1 MLKSYRQVETFIR
14 PGEIIDSTAELP
26 SKFGITS
33 FGNSFVVPK
42 HLSKIIIT
50 DETSNGVTERCFLRC
65 ESKVFLIRT
74 KIITKRSSYVFINKK
89 GVNEFLIHCKAHPVR
104 LTKDVVFETAI
115 SSQDYLTRDYISML
129 MMEGEFRFS
138 ELDNVGSSLF
148 LAMNSIDLNNS
159 DILQEYIDYING
171 NFDPY
176 SKFMLKEDIK
186 EDTLTTYLSD
196 LGNIFDDS
204 VMCCEEMIDTS
215 EQCCVEL
222 PVIVDLWCRPFIPA
236 NYEPDDLTILGM
248 NGDMSI
254 TDIKRHTG
262 GVRSISRNKHVKTVN
277 KFSFGSLM
285 WLAKIIESPIIQFSF
300 RYILPKYDTDLLFY
314 EAYGDSDALASLSDI
329 MESGKRVLKNFFR
342 NSNEVTITKTEDE
355 ELIFEAKNNSTEVV
369 VIDLVLVSVIDNALI
384 RDVKE

>member
-26 SKFGITS
+26 SRFGITS
-33 FGNSFVVPK
+33 FGNSFVVPE

-50 DETSNGVTERCFLRC
+50 DETSYGVTERCFLRC

-74 KIITKRSSYVFINKK
+74 KVITKRSSFAYINYK
-89 GVNEFLIHCKAHPVR
+89 GVNEFLRYCKAHPVR
-104 LTKDVVFETAI
+104 LTKDVVFETVL
-115 SSQDYLTRDYISML
+115 STQDYLTRDYISML
-129 MMEGEFRFS
+129 MTEGEFRYS

-148 LAMNSIDLNNS
+148 LTMNSLDLN
-159 DILQEYIDYING
+159 DPDMMQEYIDCIDC
-171 NFDPY
+171 NFDLY
-176 SKFMLKEDIK
+176 SRFILKEDIR
-186 EDTLTTYLSD
+186 EETLSTYLSD

-204 VMCCEEMIDTS
+204 IASCEEMINTS
-215 EQCCVEL
+215 EQAL
-222 PVIVDLWCRPFIPA
+222 PMVVDLWCNPFVPV
-236 NYEPDDLTILGM
+236 NFKLDDLTILGI

-262 GVRSISRNKHVKTVN
+262 GVRNISRNKHVKTVN

-285 WLAKIIESPIIQFSF
+285 WLAKIIETPIIQFSF
-300 RYILPKYDTDLLFY
+300 RYILPTYDTDLLFY

-342 NSNEVTITKTEDE
+342 NSNEVIVTKTEDE
-355 ELIFEAKNNSTEVV
+355 ELIFEAKNNNTEVV

>member
-50 DETSNGVTERCFLRC
+50 DETSYGVTERCFLRC

-74 KIITKRSSYVFINKK
+74 KVITKRSSYVFINKK

-104 LTKDVVFETAI
+104 LTKDVVFETVL
-115 SSQDYLTRDYISML
+115 STQDYLTRDYISML
-129 MMEGEFRFS
+129 MIEGEFRYS

-148 LAMNSIDLNNS
+148 LTMNSLDLN
-159 DILQEYIDYING
+159 DPDMMQEYIDCINCD
-171 NFDPY
+171 FDLY
-176 SKFMLKEDIK
+176 SKFILKEDIK
-186 EDTLTTYLSD
+186 EEALSTYLSD

-204 VMCCEEMIDTS
+204 VACCEEMINSS
-215 EQCCVEL
+215 EQAL
-222 PVIVDLWCRPFIPA
+222 PMVVDLWCNPFIPA
-236 NYEPDDLTILGM
+236 NFRLDELTILGM

-262 GVRSISRNKHVKTVN
+262 GVRNISRDKHVKTVN

-355 ELIFEAKNNSTEVV
+355 ELIFEAKNNNTEVV

-384 RDVKE
+384 RDIKE

>member
-50 DETSNGVTERCFLRC
+50 DETSYGVTERCFLRC

-74 KIITKRSSYVFINKK
+74 KVITKHSSYAYINYK
-89 GVNEFLIHCKAHPVR
+89 GVNEFLRYCKAHPVR
-104 LTKDVVFETAI
+104 LTKDVVFETVL
-115 SSQDYLTRDYISML
+115 STQDYLTRDYISML
-129 MMEGEFRFS
+129 MTEGEFRYS
-138 ELDNVGSSLF
+138 ELDNAGSSLF
-148 LAMNSIDLNNS
+148 LIMNSLDLN
-159 DILQEYIDYING
+159 DPDMMQEYIDCINCD
-171 NFDPY
+171 FDLY
-176 SKFMLKEDIK
+176 SRFILKEDIK
-186 EDTLTTYLSD
+186 EEALSTYLSD

-204 VMCCEEMIDTS
+204 VMSCEEMINTS
-215 EQCCVEL
+215 EQAL
-222 PVIVDLWCRPFIPA
+222 PIVVDLWCNPFIPA
-236 NYEPDDLTILGM
+236 NFKLDDLTILGM

-262 GVRSISRNKHVKTVN
+262 GVRNISRNKHVKTVN

-355 ELIFEAKNNSTEVV
+355 ELIFEAKNNNTEVV

>member
-1 MLKSYRQVETFIR
+1 MLKSYKQIETFIR

-50 DETSNGVTERCFLRC
+50 DETSYGVTERCFLRC

-74 KIITKRSSYVFINKK
+74 KVITKRSSYVFINKK

-104 LTKDVVFETAI
+104 LTKDVVFETVL
-115 SSQDYLTRDYISML
+115 STQDYLTRDYISML
-129 MMEGEFRFS
+129 MTEGEFRYS

-148 LAMNSIDLNNS
+148 LTMNSLDLN
-159 DILQEYIDYING
+159 DPDMMQEYIDCINCD
-171 NFDPY
+171 FDLY
-176 SKFMLKEDIK
+176 SKFILKEDIK
-186 EDTLTTYLSD
+186 EEALSTYLSD
-196 LGNIFDDS
+196 LGNIIDDS
-204 VMCCEEMIDTS
+204 VMCCEEMINES
-215 EQCCVEL
+215 EQAL
-222 PVIVDLWCRPFIPA
+222 PIVVDLWCNPFIPTTFR
-236 NYEPDDLTILGM
+236 PDELTILGM

-262 GVRSISRNKHVKTVN
+262 SVRNISRDKHVKTVN

-355 ELIFEAKNNSTEVV
+355 ELIFEAKNNNTEVV

-384 RDVKE
+384 RDIKE

>member
-1 MLKSYRQVETFIR
+1 MLKSYKQIETFIR

-50 DETSNGVTERCFLRC
+50 DETSYGVTERCFLRC

-74 KIITKRSSYVFINKK
+74 KVITKRSSYVFINKK

-104 LTKDVVFETAI
+104 LTKDVVFETVL
-115 SSQDYLTRDYISML
+115 STQDYLTRDYISML
-129 MMEGEFRFS
+129 MTEGEFRYS

-148 LAMNSIDLNNS
+148 LTMNSLDLN
-159 DILQEYIDYING
+159 DPDMMQEYIDCINCD
-171 NFDPY
+171 FDLY
-176 SKFMLKEDIK
+176 SKFILKEDIK
-186 EDTLTTYLSD
+186 EEALSTYLSD

-204 VMCCEEMIDTS
+204 IACCEEMINTS
-215 EQCCVEL
+215 EQAL
-222 PVIVDLWCRPFIPA
+222 PMVVDLWCNPFIPA
-236 NYEPDDLTILGM
+236 NFRLDELTILGM

-262 GVRSISRNKHVKTVN
+262 GVRNISRDKHVKTVN

-355 ELIFEAKNNSTEVV
+355 ELIFEAKNNNTEVV

-384 RDVKE
+384 RDIKE

>member
-1 MLKSYRQVETFIR
+1 MLKSYKQIETFIR

-50 DETSNGVTERCFLRC
+50 DETSYGVTERCFLRC

-74 KIITKRSSYVFINKK
+74 KVITKRSSYVFINKK

-104 LTKDVVFETAI
+104 LTKDVVFETVL
-115 SSQDYLTRDYISML
+115 STQDYLTRDYISML
-129 MMEGEFRFS
+129 MTEGEFRYS

-148 LAMNSIDLNNS
+148 LTMNSLDLN
-159 DILQEYIDYING
+159 DPDMMQEYIDCINCD
-171 NFDPY
+171 FDLY
-176 SKFMLKEDIK
+176 SKFILKEDIK
-186 EDTLTTYLSD
+186 EEALSTYLSD

-204 VMCCEEMIDTS
+204 VACCEEMINSS
-215 EQCCVEL
+215 EQAL
-222 PVIVDLWCRPFIPA
+222 PMVVDLWCNPFIPA
-236 NYEPDDLTILGM
+236 NFRLDELTILGM

-262 GVRSISRNKHVKTVN
+262 GVRNISRDKHVKTVN

-355 ELIFEAKNNSTEVV
+355 ELIFEAKNNNTEVV

-384 RDVKE
+384 RDIKE

>member
-1 MLKSYRQVETFIR
+1 MLKSYKQIETFIR

-50 DETSNGVTERCFLRC
+50 DETSYGVTERCFLRC

-74 KIITKRSSYVFINKK
+74 KVITKRSSYVFINKK

-104 LTKDVVFETAI
+104 LTKDVVFETVL
-115 SSQDYLTRDYISML
+115 STQDYLTRDYISML
-129 MMEGEFRFS
+129 MTEGEFRYS

-148 LAMNSIDLNNS
+148 LTMNSLDLN
-159 DILQEYIDYING
+159 DPDMMQEYIDCINCD
-171 NFDPY
+171 FDLY
-176 SKFMLKEDIK
+176 SKFILKEDIK
-186 EDTLTTYLSD
+186 EEALSTYLSD

-204 VMCCEEMIDTS
+204 VMSCEEMINSS
-215 EQCCVEL
+215 EQAL
-222 PVIVDLWCRPFIPA
+222 PIVVDLWCNPFIPA
-236 NYEPDDLTILGM
+236 NFRLDELTILGM

-262 GVRSISRNKHVKTVN
+262 GVRNISRDKHVKTVN

-355 ELIFEAKNNSTEVV
+355 ELIFEAKNNNTEVV

-384 RDVKE
+384 RDIKE

>member
-1 MLKSYRQVETFIR
+1 MLKSYKQIETFIR

-42 HLSKIIIT
+42 HLSKIIVT
-50 DETSNGVTERCFLRC
+50 DETSYGVTERCFLRC

-74 KIITKRSSYVFINKK
+74 KVITKRSSYVFINKK

-104 LTKDVVFETAI
+104 LTKDVVFETVL
-115 SSQDYLTRDYISML
+115 STQDYLTRDYISML
-129 MMEGEFRFS
+129 MTEGEFRYS

-148 LAMNSIDLNNS
+148 LTMNSLDLN
-159 DILQEYIDYING
+159 DPDMMQEYIDCINCD
-171 NFDPY
+171 FDLY
-176 SKFMLKEDIK
+176 SKFILKEDIK
-186 EDTLTTYLSD
+186 EEALSTYLSD

-204 VMCCEEMIDTS
+204 IMCCEEMINSS
-215 EQCCVEL
+215 EQAL
-222 PVIVDLWCRPFIPA
+222 PIVVDLWCNPFIPA
-236 NYEPDDLTILGM
+236 NFRLDELTILGM

-262 GVRSISRNKHVKTVN
+262 GVRNISRDKHVKTVN

-355 ELIFEAKNNSTEVV
+355 ELIFEAKNNNTEVV

-384 RDVKE
+384 RDLKE

>member
-1 MLKSYRQVETFIR
+1 MLKSYRQVEMFIR

-50 DETSNGVTERCFLRC
+50 DETSYGVTERCFLRC

-74 KIITKRSSYVFINKK
+74 KVITKRSSFAYINYK
-89 GVNEFLIHCKAHPVR
+89 GVNEFLRYCKAHPVR
-104 LTKDVVFETAI
+104 LTKDVVFETVL
-115 SSQDYLTRDYISML
+115 STQDYLTRDYISML
-129 MMEGEFRFS
+129 MTEGEFRYS

-148 LAMNSIDLNNS
+148 LTMNSLDLT
-159 DILQEYIDYING
+159 DPDMMQEYIDCINCD
-171 NFDPY
+171 FDLY
-176 SKFMLKEDIK
+176 SRFILKEDIK
-186 EDTLTTYLSD
+186 EEALSTYLSD

-204 VMCCEEMIDTS
+204 VMSCEEMINTS
-215 EQCCVEL
+215 EQAL
-222 PVIVDLWCRPFIPA
+222 PMIVDLWCNPFIPA
-236 NYEPDDLTILGM
+236 NFRLDDLTILGM

-254 TDIKRHTG
+254 SDIKRHTG

-329 MESGKRVLKNFFR
+329 MESGKHVLKNFFR
-342 NSNEVTITKTEDE
+342 NSNEVIITKTEDE
-355 ELIFEAKNNSTEVV
+355 ELIFEAKNNNTEVV

-384 RDVKE
+384 RDAKE

>member
-50 DETSNGVTERCFLRC
+50 DETSYGVTERCFLRC

-74 KIITKRSSYVFINKK
+74 KVITKRSSYVFINKK

-104 LTKDVVFETAI
+104 LTKDVVFETVL
-115 SSQDYLTRDYISML
+115 STQDYLTRDYISML
-129 MMEGEFRFS
+129 MTEGEFRYS

-148 LAMNSIDLNNS
+148 LTMNALDLN
-159 DILQEYIDYING
+159 DPDMMQEYIDCINCD
-171 NFDPY
+171 FDLY
-176 SKFMLKEDIK
+176 SKFILKEDIK
-186 EDTLTTYLSD
+186 EEALSTYLSD

-204 VMCCEEMIDTS
+204 IACCEEMINTS
-215 EQCCVEL
+215 EQAL
-222 PVIVDLWCRPFIPA
+222 PMVVDLWCNPFIPA
-236 NYEPDDLTILGM
+236 NFRLDELTILGM

-262 GVRSISRNKHVKTVN
+262 GVRNISRDKHVKTVN

-355 ELIFEAKNNSTEVV
+355 ELIFEAKNNNTEVV

-384 RDVKE
+384 RDIKE

>member
-1 MLKSYRQVETFIR
+1 MLKSYKQIEMFIR

-50 DETSNGVTERCFLRC
+50 DETSSGISERCFLRC

-74 KIITKRSSYVFINKK
+74 KVINKRSSFAYINYK
-89 GVNEFLIHCKAHPVR
+89 GVNEFLRYCKAHPVR
-104 LTKDVVFETAI
+104 LTKDVVFETVL
-115 SSQDYLTRDYISML
+115 STQDYLTRDYISML
-129 MMEGEFRFS
+129 MTEGEFRYS

-148 LAMNSIDLNNS
+148 LTMNSLDLN
-159 DILQEYIDYING
+159 DPDMMQEYIDCIDC
-171 NFDPY
+171 NFDLY
-176 SKFMLKEDIK
+176 SRFILKEDIK
-186 EDTLTTYLSD
+186 EEALSTYLSD
-196 LGNIFDDS
+196 LGNIIDDS
-204 VMCCEEMIDTS
+204 VMCCEEMINES
-215 EQCCVEL
+215 EQAL
-222 PVIVDLWCRPFIPA
+222 PIVVDLWCNPFIPTTFR
-236 NYEPDDLTILGM
+236 PDELTILGM

-262 GVRSISRNKHVKTVN
+262 GVRNISRDKHVKTVN

-355 ELIFEAKNNSTEVV
+355 ELIFEAKNNNTEVV

-384 RDVKE
+384 RDIKE

>member
-74 KIITKRSSYVFINKK
+74 KVITKRSSFAYINYK
-89 GVNEFLIHCKAHPVR
+89 GVNEFLRYCKAHLVR
-104 LTKDVVFETAI
+104 LTKDVVFETVL
-115 SSQDYLTRDYISML
+115 STQDYLTRDYISML
-129 MMEGEFRFS
+129 MTEGEFRYS

-148 LAMNSIDLNNS
+148 LTMNSLDLN
-159 DILQEYIDYING
+159 DPDMMQEYIDCINCD
-171 NFDPY
+171 FDSY
-176 SKFMLKEDIK
+176 SKFILKEDIK
-186 EDTLTTYLSD
+186 EEALSTYLSD

-204 VMCCEEMIDTS
+204 VMSCEEMINTS
-215 EQCCVEL
+215 EQAL
-222 PVIVDLWCRPFIPA
+222 PIVVDLWCNPFIPA
-236 NYEPDDLTILGM
+236 NFRLDDLTILGM

-262 GVRSISRNKHVKTVN
+262 GVRNVSRNKHVKTVN

-329 MESGKRVLKNFFR
+329 MESGKHVLKNFFR

-355 ELIFEAKNNSTEVV
+355 ELIFEAKNNNTEVV

-384 RDVKE
+384 RDAKE

>member
-50 DETSNGVTERCFLRC
+50 DETSYGVTERCFLRC

-74 KIITKRSSYVFINKK
+74 KVINKRSSFAYINYK
-89 GVNEFLIHCKAHPVR
+89 GVNEFLRYCKAHPVR
-104 LTKDVVFETAI
+104 LTKDVVFETVL
-115 SSQDYLTRDYISML
+115 STQDYLTRDYISML
-129 MMEGEFRFS
+129 MTEGEFRYS

-148 LAMNSIDLNNS
+148 LTMNSLDLN
-159 DILQEYIDYING
+159 DPDMMQEYIDCIDC
-171 NFDPY
+171 NFDLY
-176 SKFMLKEDIK
+176 SRFILKEDIK
-186 EDTLTTYLSD
+186 EEALSTYLSD
-196 LGNIFDDS
+196 LGNIIDDS
-204 VMCCEEMIDTS
+204 VMCCEEMINES
-215 EQCCVEL
+215 EQAL
-222 PVIVDLWCRPFIPA
+222 PIVVDLWCNPFIPTTFR
-236 NYEPDDLTILGM
+236 PDELTILGM

-262 GVRSISRNKHVKTVN
+262 SVRNISRNKHVKTVN

-355 ELIFEAKNNSTEVV
+355 ELIFEAKNNNTEVV

-384 RDVKE
+384 RDIKE

>member
-1 MLKSYRQVETFIR
+1 MLKSYKQIETFIR

-50 DETSNGVTERCFLRC
+50 DETSYGVTERCFLRC

-74 KIITKRSSYVFINKK
+74 KVITKRSSYVFINKK

-104 LTKDVVFETAI
+104 LTKDVVFETVL
-115 SSQDYLTRDYISML
+115 STQDYLTRDYISML
-129 MMEGEFRFS
+129 MTEGEFRYS

-148 LAMNSIDLNNS
+148 LTMNSLDLN
-159 DILQEYIDYING
+159 DPDMMQEYIDCINCD
-171 NFDPY
+171 FDLY
-176 SKFMLKEDIK
+176 SKFILKEDIK
-186 EDTLTTYLSD
+186 EEALSTYLSD

-204 VMCCEEMIDTS
+204 VACCEEMINSS
-215 EQCCVEL
+215 EQAL
-222 PVIVDLWCRPFIPA
+222 PMVVDLWCNPFIPA
-236 NYEPDDLTILGM
+236 NFRLDELTILGM

-262 GVRSISRNKHVKTVN
+262 GVRNISRDKHVKTVN

-355 ELIFEAKNNSTEVV
+355 ELIFEAKNNNTEVV

>member
-1 MLKSYRQVETFIR
+1 MLKSYKQIETFIR

-50 DETSNGVTERCFLRC
+50 DETSYGVTERCFLRC

-74 KIITKRSSYVFINKK
+74 KVITKRSSYVFINKK

-104 LTKDVVFETAI
+104 LTKDVVFETVL
-115 SSQDYLTRDYISML
+115 STQDYLTRDYISML
-129 MMEGEFRFS
+129 MTEGEFRYS

-148 LAMNSIDLNNS
+148 LTMNSLDLN
-159 DILQEYIDYING
+159 DPDMMQEYIDCINCD
-171 NFDPY
+171 FDLY
-176 SKFMLKEDIK
+176 SKFILKEDIK
-186 EDTLTTYLSD
+186 EEALSTYLSD

-204 VMCCEEMIDTS
+204 IMCCEEMINSS
-215 EQCCVEL
+215 EQAL
-222 PVIVDLWCRPFIPA
+222 PMVVDLWCNPFIPA
-236 NYEPDDLTILGM
+236 NFRLDELTILGM

-262 GVRSISRNKHVKTVN
+262 GVRNISRDKHVKTVN

-314 EAYGDSDALASLSDI
+314 EAHGDSDALASLSDI

-355 ELIFEAKNNSTEVV
+355 ELIFEAKNNNTEVV

-384 RDVKE
+384 RDIKE

>member
-1 MLKSYRQVETFIR
+1 MLKSYKQIETFIR

-50 DETSNGVTERCFLRC
+50 DETSYGVTERCFLRC

-74 KIITKRSSYVFINKK
+74 KVITKRSSYVFINKK

-104 LTKDVVFETAI
+104 LTKDVVFETVL
-115 SSQDYLTRDYISML
+115 STQDYLTRDYISML
-129 MMEGEFRFS
+129 MTEGEFRYS

-148 LAMNSIDLNNS
+148 LTMNSLDLN
-159 DILQEYIDYING
+159 DPDMMQEYIDCINCD
-171 NFDPY
+171 FDLY
-176 SKFMLKEDIK
+176 SKFILKEDIK
-186 EDTLTTYLSD
+186 EEALSTYLSD

-204 VMCCEEMIDTS
+204 VACCEEMINSS
-215 EQCCVEL
+215 EQAL
-222 PVIVDLWCRPFIPA
+222 PMVVDLWCNPFIPA
-236 NYEPDDLTILGM
+236 NFKLDELTILGM

-262 GVRSISRNKHVKTVN
+262 GVRNISRDKHVKTVN

-355 ELIFEAKNNSTEVV
+355 ELIFEAKNNNTEVV

-384 RDVKE
+384 RDLKE

>member
-1 MLKSYRQVETFIR
+1 MLKSYKQIETFIR

-50 DETSNGVTERCFLRC
+50 DETSYGVTERCFLRC

-74 KIITKRSSYVFINKK
+74 KVITKRSSYVFINKK

-104 LTKDVVFETAI
+104 LTKDVVFETVL
-115 SSQDYLTRDYISML
+115 STQDYLTRDYISML
-129 MMEGEFRFS
+129 MTEGEFRYS

-148 LAMNSIDLNNS
+148 LTMNSLDLN
-159 DILQEYIDYING
+159 DPDMMQEYIDCIDC
-171 NFDPY
+171 NFDLY
-176 SKFMLKEDIK
+176 SRFILKEDIK
-186 EDTLTTYLSD
+186 EEALSTYLSD

-204 VMCCEEMIDTS
+204 VACCEEMINSS
-215 EQCCVEL
+215 EQAL
-222 PVIVDLWCRPFIPA
+222 PMVVDLWCNPFIPA
-236 NYEPDDLTILGM
+236 NFRLDELTILGM

-262 GVRSISRNKHVKTVN
+262 GVRNVSRNKHVKTVN

-355 ELIFEAKNNSTEVV
+355 ELIFEAKNNNTEVV

-384 RDVKE
+384 RDIKE

>member
-1 MLKSYRQVETFIR
+1 MLKSYKQIETFIR

-50 DETSNGVTERCFLRC
+50 DETSYGVTERCFLRC

-74 KIITKRSSYVFINKK
+74 KVITKRSSYVFINKK

-104 LTKDVVFETAI
+104 LTKDVVFETVL
-115 SSQDYLTRDYISML
+115 STQDYLTRDYISML
-129 MMEGEFRFS
+129 MTEGEFRYS

-148 LAMNSIDLNNS
+148 LTMNSLDLN
-159 DILQEYIDYING
+159 DPDMMQEYIDCINCD
-171 NFDPY
+171 FDLY
-176 SKFMLKEDIK
+176 SKFILKEDIK
-186 EDTLTTYLSD
+186 EEALSTYLSD

-204 VMCCEEMIDTS
+204 IMCCEEMINSS
-215 EQCCVEL
+215 EQAL
-222 PVIVDLWCRPFIPA
+222 PMVVDLWCNPFIPA
-236 NYEPDDLTILGM
+236 NFRLDELTILGM

-262 GVRSISRNKHVKTVN
+262 GVRNISRDKHVKTVN

-355 ELIFEAKNNSTEVV
+355 ELIFEAKNNNTEVV

>member
-1 MLKSYRQVETFIR
+1 MLKSYKQIETFIR

-50 DETSNGVTERCFLRC
+50 DETSYGVTERCFLRC

-74 KIITKRSSYVFINKK
+74 KVITKRSSYVFINKK

-104 LTKDVVFETAI
+104 LTKDVVFETVL
-115 SSQDYLTRDYISML
+115 STQDYLTRDYISML
-129 MMEGEFRFS
+129 MTEGEFRYS

-148 LAMNSIDLNNS
+148 LTMNSLDLN
-159 DILQEYIDYING
+159 DPDMMQEYIDCINCD
-171 NFDPY
+171 FDLY
-176 SKFMLKEDIK
+176 SKFILKEDIK
-186 EDTLTTYLSD
+186 EEALSTYLSD

-204 VMCCEEMIDTS
+204 VMSCEEMINSS
-215 EQCCVEL
+215 EQAL
-222 PVIVDLWCRPFIPA
+222 PIVVDLWCNPFIPA
-236 NYEPDDLTILGM
+236 NFRLDELTILGM

-262 GVRSISRNKHVKTVN
+262 GVRNISRDKHVKTVN

-355 ELIFEAKNNSTEVV
+355 ELIFEAKNNNTEVV

-384 RDVKE
+384 RDLKE

>member
-26 SKFGITS
+26 GRFGITS
-33 FGNSFVVPK
+33 FGNSFVVPD

-74 KIITKRSSYVFINKK
+74 KVITKRSSFAYINYK
-89 GVNEFLIHCKAHPVR
+89 GVNEFLRYCKAHPVR
-104 LTKDVVFETAI
+104 LTKDAVFETVL
-115 SSQDYLTRDYISML
+115 STQDYLTRDYISML
-129 MMEGEFRFS
+129 MVEGDFKYS

-148 LAMNSIDLNNS
+148 LIMNYLDLN
-159 DILQEYIDYING
+159 DPDVMRECIDCIDC
-171 NFDPY
+171 NFDLY
-176 SKFMLKEDIK
+176 SRFILKEDIR
-186 EDTLTTYLSD
+186 EETIATYLSD
-196 LGNIFDDS
+196 LGNIFEDS
-204 VMCCEEMIDTS
+204 IASCEEMINTS
-215 EQCCVEL
+215 DQAL
-222 PVIVDLWCRPFIPA
+222 PMVVDLWCNPFVPVDFHL
-236 NYEPDDLTILGM
+236 DDLTILGM

-262 GVRSISRNKHVKTVN
+262 GVRNISRNKHVKTVN

-342 NSNEVTITKTEDE
+342 NSNEVVITKTENE
-355 ELIFEAKNNSTEVV
+355 ELIFEAKNNNTEVV

>member
-1 MLKSYRQVETFIR
+1 MLKSYKQIETFIR

-33 FGNSFVVPK
+33 FGNSFVVPD

-74 KIITKRSSYVFINKK
+74 KVITKHSSYAYINYK
-89 GVNEFLIHCKAHPVR
+89 GVNEFLRYCKAHPVR
-104 LTKDVVFETAI
+104 LTKDVVFETVL
-115 SSQDYLTRDYISML
+115 STQDYLTRDYISML
-129 MMEGEFRFS
+129 MTEGEFRYS

-148 LAMNSIDLNNS
+148 LIMNSLDLN
-159 DILQEYIDYING
+159 DPDMMQEYIDCINCD
-171 NFDPY
+171 FDLY
-176 SKFMLKEDIK
+176 SKFILKEDIK
-186 EDTLTTYLSD
+186 EEALSTYLSD

-204 VMCCEEMIDTS
+204 VMSCEEMINTS
-215 EQCCVEL
+215 EQAL
-222 PVIVDLWCRPFIPA
+222 PIVVDLWCNPFIPA
-236 NYEPDDLTILGM
+236 NFRLDELTILGM

-262 GVRSISRNKHVKTVN
+262 GVRNISHVKTVN

-355 ELIFEAKNNSTEVV
+355 ELIFEAKNNNTEVV

-384 RDVKE
+384 RNIKE

>member
-1 MLKSYRQVETFIR
+1 MLKSYKQIETFIR

-50 DETSNGVTERCFLRC
+50 DETSYGVTERCFLRC

-74 KIITKRSSYVFINKK
+74 KVINKRSSYVFINKK

-104 LTKDVVFETAI
+104 LTKDVVFETVL
-115 SSQDYLTRDYISML
+115 STQDYLTRDYISML
-129 MMEGEFRFS
+129 MTEGEFRYS

-148 LAMNSIDLNNS
+148 LTMNSLDLN
-159 DILQEYIDYING
+159 DPYMMQEYIDCIDC
-171 NFDPY
+171 NFDLY
-176 SKFMLKEDIK
+176 SRFILKEDIK
-186 EDTLTTYLSD
+186 EEALSTYLSD

-204 VMCCEEMIDTS
+204 VACCEEMINTS
-215 EQCCVEL
+215 EQAL
-222 PVIVDLWCRPFIPA
+222 PMVVDLWCNPFIPA
-236 NYEPDDLTILGM
+236 NFRLDDLTILGM

-262 GVRSISRNKHVKTVN
+262 GVRNISRDKHVKTVN

-355 ELIFEAKNNSTEVV
+355 ELIFEAKNNNTEVV

-384 RDVKE
+384 RDIKE

>member
-26 SKFGITS
+26 SRFGITS
-33 FGNSFVVPK
+33 FGNSFVVPE

-50 DETSNGVTERCFLRC
+50 DETSYGVTERCFLRC

-74 KIITKRSSYVFINKK
+74 KVITKRSSFAYINYK
-89 GVNEFLIHCKAHPVR
+89 GVNEFLRYCKAHPVR
-104 LTKDVVFETAI
+104 LTKDVVFETVL
-115 SSQDYLTRDYISML
+115 STQDYLTRDYISML
-129 MMEGEFRFS
+129 MTEGEFRYS

-148 LAMNSIDLNNS
+148 LTMNSLDLN
-159 DILQEYIDYING
+159 DPDMMQEYIDCIDC
-171 NFDPY
+171 NFDLY
-176 SKFMLKEDIK
+176 SRFILKEDIR
-186 EDTLTTYLSD
+186 EETLSTYLSD

-204 VMCCEEMIDTS
+204 IASCEEMINTS
-215 EQCCVEL
+215 EQAL
-222 PVIVDLWCRPFIPA
+222 PIVVDLWCNPFVPV
-236 NYEPDDLTILGM
+236 NFKLDDLTILGI

-262 GVRSISRNKHVKTVN
+262 GVRNISRNKHVKTVN

-285 WLAKIIESPIIQFSF
+285 WLAKIIETPIIQFSF
-300 RYILPKYDTDLLFY
+300 RYILPTYDTDLLFY

-342 NSNEVTITKTEDE
+342 NSNEVIVTKTEDE
-355 ELIFEAKNNSTEVV
+355 ELIFEAKNNNTEVV

>member
-1 MLKSYRQVETFIR
+1 MLKSYKQIETFIR

-50 DETSNGVTERCFLRC
+50 DETSYGVTERCFLRC

-74 KIITKRSSYVFINKK
+74 KVITKRSSYVFINKK

-104 LTKDVVFETAI
+104 LTKDVVFETVL
-115 SSQDYLTRDYISML
+115 STQDYLTRDYISML
-129 MMEGEFRFS
+129 MTEGEFRYS

-148 LAMNSIDLNNS
+148 LTMNSLDLN
-159 DILQEYIDYING
+159 DPDMMQEYIDCIDC
-171 NFDPY
+171 NFDLY
-176 SKFMLKEDIK
+176 SRFILKEDIK
-186 EDTLTTYLSD
+186 EEALSTYLSD

-204 VMCCEEMIDTS
+204 VVCCEEMINSS
-215 EQCCVEL
+215 EQAL
-222 PVIVDLWCRPFIPA
+222 PMVVDLWCNPFIPA
-236 NYEPDDLTILGM
+236 NFRLDDLTILGM

-355 ELIFEAKNNSTEVV
+355 ELIFEAKNNNTEVV

-384 RDVKE
+384 RDIKE

>member
-1 MLKSYRQVETFIR
+1 MLKSYKQIETFIR

-50 DETSNGVTERCFLRC
+50 DETSYGVTERCFLRC

-74 KIITKRSSYVFINKK
+74 KVITKRSSYVFINKK

-104 LTKDVVFETAI
+104 LTKDVVFETVL
-115 SSQDYLTRDYISML
+115 STQDYLTRDYISML
-129 MMEGEFRFS
+129 MTEGEFRYS

-148 LAMNSIDLNNS
+148 LTMNSLDLN
-159 DILQEYIDYING
+159 DPDMMQEYIDCINCD
-171 NFDPY
+171 FDLY
-176 SKFMLKEDIK
+176 SKFILKEDIK
-186 EDTLTTYLSD
+186 EEALSTYLSD

-204 VMCCEEMIDTS
+204 VACCEEMINSS
-215 EQCCVEL
+215 EQAL
-222 PVIVDLWCRPFIPA
+222 PMVVDLWCNPFIPA
-236 NYEPDDLTILGM
+236 NFRLDELTILGM

-262 GVRSISRNKHVKTVN
+262 GVRNISRDKHVKTVN

-355 ELIFEAKNNSTEVV
+355 ELIFEAKNNNTEVV

-384 RDVKE
+384 RDLKE

>member
-74 KIITKRSSYVFINKK
+74 KVITKRSSYVFINKK

-104 LTKDVVFETAI
+104 LTKDVVFETVL
-115 SSQDYLTRDYISML
+115 STQDYLTRDYISML
-129 MMEGEFRFS
+129 MTEGEFRYS

-148 LAMNSIDLNNS
+148 LTMNSLDLN
-159 DILQEYIDYING
+159 DPDMMQEYIDCINCD
-171 NFDPY
+171 FDLY
-176 SKFMLKEDIK
+176 SKFILKEDIK
-186 EDTLTTYLSD
+186 EEALSTYLSD

-204 VMCCEEMIDTS
+204 VMSCEEMINTS
-215 EQCCVEL
+215 EQAL
-222 PVIVDLWCRPFIPA
+222 PIVVDLWCNPFIPA
-236 NYEPDDLTILGM
+236 NFRLDDLTILGM

-262 GVRSISRNKHVKTVN
+262 GVRNISRDKHVKTVN

-355 ELIFEAKNNSTEVV
+355 ELIFEAKNNNTEVV

-384 RDVKE
+384 RDLKE